1 MEKQQIIYVKGVDSM
16 KLRYIICF
24 FSFICIFTFTYYISY
39 GLLVRQPE
47 TGTQQAQEPTLSA
60 EPVQES
66 YAVQAAEKDETGE
79 EEDQNQPAVPVQE
92 SPASPEE
99 TYAFFITAEDG
110 TITVYEGDG
119 QTVYLHTNIDIRP
132 LPESEQHKLLKGF
145 FVPSE
150 VELFDYLENY
160 TS

>member
-1 MEKQQIIYVKGVDSM
+1 M
-16 KLRYIICF
+16 KLRYIFCF

-47 TGTQQAQEPTLSA
+47 NGSQLAQEPTLHA

-66 YAVQAAEKDETGE
+66 YAVQAAEESGTEPKDEQE
-79 EEDQNQPAVPVQE
+79 QPAVPAQE

-99 TYAFFITAEDG
+99 AYAFFITAEDG

-119 QTVYLHTNIDIRP
+119 ETVYLHTNIDIRP
-132 LPESEQHKLLKGF
+132 LPEGEQHKLLKGF